1 MTASLER
8 PDPYRIKPCPSAARR
23 RSRAGSAASAASA
36 SVGSTAAT
44 SADTDRARLDPRL
57 EMLREGLRAMT
68 HERLEQARE
77 YLRAIATEEDLESG
91 DLVAIDSL
99 AFLSSVTWG
108 LGDPISAVEMAE
120 RALELAPD
128 RFATNQK
135 AGEMSMRLGH
145 LDKAEA
151 RFLAALRASEP
162 GTSDARSAE
171 ACLRE
176 ARKRT
181 ARGIAHGTRGLGL
194 GGFLRRLRRP
204 RPSEQTDGA
213 TAQPAA

>member
-1 MTASLER
+1 
-8 PDPYRIKPCPSAARR
+8 
-23 RSRAGSAASAASA
+23 
-36 SVGSTAAT
+36 
-44 SADTDRARLDPRL
+44 
-57 EMLREGLRAMT
+57 MLRDGLRAMV
-68 HERLEQARE
+68 HERLEDARD
-77 YLRAIATEEDLESG
+77 YLRAIATEEALGSG
-91 DLVAIDSL
+91 DLIAIDSL
-99 AFLSSVTWG
+99 AFLSSVTWS
-108 LGDPISAVEMAE
+108 LGDPISAVGMAE
-120 RALELAPD
+120 RALELAPE

-181 ARGIAHGTRGLGL
+181 ARGIAHGTRGIGL
-194 GGFLRRLRRP
+194 GGLLRRLRRP